1 MTVSNTGG
9 NLSTDS
15 GLILVK
21 EFTDSLNFSDLSKQ
35 HLKIEDKRL
44 YHTHDNFSL
53 MEQLIYQNIA
63 GYSTD
68 SSANLLKQDPIFKV
82 VLDKS
87 KLASQASLSRFWDRI
102 SEENISQLQELN
114 QAMIDKVRLA
124 RNTTEMIFDLD
135 STYSDTYGNQEK
147 TYYNAHYQTND
158 YHPLVAFDGLTGDFL
173 KAELRSGNVYTST
186 GIGAF
191 VEPLFEHY
199 NQVVPV
205 SNILVRGDSGF
216 ATPELYDLCEV
227 YDNFF
232 VIRLKTNRNLSKL
245 AENFIQIDANHTW
258 DKKEVVYSSTSYQ
271 AKSWSKER
279 RFCIKSTREADELL
293 FRHEYIITNYSNNVS
308 AETVFRTYSKRD
320 TMENFIKEAKNSFY
334 FDKTDSPSFL
344 ENHAL
349 MMVSLLAYNIVNFM
363 RTLCFTS
370 GSASMQVDT
379 IRLRLLK
386 VAGKLVRTG
395 RRLLLKLSSHHVH
408 QELFYQVLGNIQQ
421 LCW

>member
-1 MTVSNTGG
+1 MATLHEKKVKFNSKLTVSNTGG

-21 EFTDSLNFSDLSKQ
+21 EFMDSLNFSDLSKQ
-35 HLKIEDKRL
+35 HLEIEDKRL

-63 GYSTD
+63 GYSTH
-68 SSANLLKQDPIFKV
+68 
-82 VLDKS
+82 
-87 KLASQASLSRFWDRI
+87 
-102 SEENISQLQELN
+102 
-114 QAMIDKVRLA
+114 
-124 RNTTEMIFDLD
+124 
-135 STYSDTYGNQEK
+135 SDTYGNQEK
-147 TYYNAHYQTND
+147 TDYNAHYQTNG
-158 YHPLVAFDGLTGDFL
+158 YRPLVAFDGLTGDFL

-227 YDNFF
+227 YDSFF
-232 VIRLKTNRNLSKL
+232 VIRLKANRNLSKL
-245 AENFIQIDANHTW
+245 AESFIQIDDNHPW

-279 RFCIKSTREADELL
+279 RVCIKSTREADELL

-308 AETVFRTYSKRD
+308 AETVFRTYSKRG
-320 TMENFIKEAKNSFY
+320 TMENIIKEAKNGFY

-344 ENHAL
+344 
-349 MMVSLLAYNIVNFM
+349 
-363 RTLCFTS
+363 
-370 GSASMQVDT
+370 
-379 IRLRLLK
+379 
-386 VAGKLVRTG
+386 
-395 RRLLLKLSSHHVH
+395 
-408 QELFYQVLGNIQQ
+408 
-421 LCW
+421 